1 MTTKFTTPQSV
12 IIGADQLDRLIKA
25 LSGLGYQVIG
35 PKLEDDAVQLL
46 PLTGADELPLG
57 VVEEQAP
64 GTYRLKPAKTPA
76 YFDFTHG
83 AHTWKQYLFPPKEK
97 LWSASKTPKGLV
109 IDDSMDTP
117 KYAFIGVR
125 ACELA
130 ALGVQDQVFVDGEFA
145 STPYKERRE
154 RVFIVAL
161 NCRRSGGTC
170 FCVSQNTGPNVKD
183 GYDLALTEITDK
195 AGHRFVVEVGSS
207 RGEEFLAK
215 LETSQANDTD
225 LKVAKKAVKKAAK
238 SQDRTMPANTADI
251 LLRNQE
257 STHWQDVAKRCLDCG
272 NCTFVCPTCFCST
285 TTDET
290 NLDGDTASRWRQ
302 WDSCFTLDFSYI
314 HGGSIRRDG
323 AERYRQ
329 WISHKLTHWH
339 DQFGVSG
346 CVGCGRC
353 ITWCPVG
360 IDITEE
366 VKALAKG
373 K

>member
-1 MTTKFTTPQSV
+1 MTSKRLTPQSV
-12 IIGADQLDRLIKA
+12 TIDVSQLDRLIKVLA
-25 LSGLGYQVIG
+25 AAGHQVIG
-35 PKLEDDAVQLL
+35 PRVEDGAVQLL
-46 PLTGADELPLG
+46 PLTGMGDLPLG
-57 VVEEQAP
+57 IVEEQTP
-64 GTYRLKPAKTPA
+64 GAYRLKPAKTPA
-76 YFDFTHG
+76 YFDFTYG
-83 AHTWKQYLFPPKEK
+83 SDTWKRYLFPPKEK
-97 LWSASKTPKGLV
+97 LWSATKTSKGLS
-109 IDDSMDTP
+109 IEEATDNP

-130 ALGVQDQVFVDGEFA
+130 ALSIQDQVFVDGEFV
-145 STPYKERRE
+145 STSYKARRE
-154 RVFIVAL
+154 KAFIVAL

-170 FCVSQNTGPNVKD
+170 FCASQNTGPKVE
-183 GYDLALTEITDK
+183 GGFDLALTELTDK
-195 AGHRFVVEVGSS
+195 SGHRFVVEVGSPK
-207 RGEEFLAK
+207 GEEIVAQLDAV
-215 LETSQANDTD
+215 QASEAD
-225 LKVAKKAVKKAAK
+225 LKAAKKAVKKAAK
-238 SQDRTMPANTADI
+238 SQSRTLPENTADI
-251 LLRNQE
+251 LMQNLE
-257 STHWQDVAKRCLDCG
+257 SPHWQDVAKRCLDCG

-290 NLDGDTASRWRQ
+290 SLDGKVAERWRQ

-323 AERYRQ
+323 AARYRQ

-360 IDITEE
+360 IDITAE
-366 VKALAKG
+366 VRALAQG